1 MNKKI
6 LIIGKNSFIGS
17 NLKKY
22 LSKFFYVESLSF
34 EQAIKK
40 NVSSFDGYSHVINTS
55 IHKNYI
61 TRKYESIYD
70 LDKVFVRRFKRI
82 KFIYVFFSTRKIYLP
97 KENIKENSTKQ
108 TKCFYSKNKLTTE
121 NFLKNKIKS
130 NFLSLR
136 VGNIIGRKMNKN
148 KRNVHNLFFDN
159 YLILRKKN
167 KRILVNDDFKD
178 FLSISQLNQ
187 IIHSL
192 IKKDIK
198 GIFNI
203 SISEKIYISELL
215 KWIDKKFH
223 KKIKFINSTKDSFYL
238 SNKKLLKHIEKKPKK
253 SDLKK
258 FCQSILK

>member
-22 LSKFFYVESLSF
+22 LSKFFYIENLSF
-34 EQAIKK
+34 EQAMKK
-40 NVSSFDGYSHVINTS
+40 NVSSFDEYSHIINTS

-61 TRKYESIYD
+61 NKKYDLIYD
-70 LDKVFVRRFKRI
+70 LDRVFVQRFNKI
-82 KFIYVFFSTRKIYLP
+82 KFIYVFFNTRKIYLP
-97 KENIKENSTKQ
+97 KANIKENSTKQ

-121 NFLKNKIKS
+121 NFLKNKLKS

-136 VGNIIGRKMNKN
+136 VGNIIGRKMNRN

-178 FLSISQLNQ
+178 FLSINQLNQ
-187 IIHSL
+187 VIHNL
-192 IKKDIK
+192 VKKEIR
-198 GIFNI
+198 GIFNV

-215 KWIDKKFH
+215 QWIDKKFH
-223 KKIKFINSTKDSFYL
+223 KKIKFMNSTKDSFYL

-258 FCQSILK
+258 FCQSIFK